1 MRHATP
7 AWLPCPADRL
17 FRVWPTPSWSQV
29 RCLPIRLD
37 GGTAPAAWPKTLVLA
52 PRASSRRSMILRHGR
67 IVPGCPEIGFRRS
80 HPFAI
85 PADTHRP
92 VANIPWRSAMTSADA
107 VLEVRL
113 RSGLSWEMLSELF
126 NVSHRTLQHWA
137 NGKAPSARRE
147 QEIRRTLDSVRHLD
161 EGDRRATRDRLLA
174 TTNGPSLFAL
184 LVERRFVDV
193 MRLPKGAA
201 PKDRKRRTTRLS
213 EDEWAM
219 RQPPPPFVLL
229 DTISGE
235 LEIPVGRSRIVRP
248 AR

>member
-1 MRHATP
+1 
-7 AWLPCPADRL
+7 
-17 FRVWPTPSWSQV
+17 
-29 RCLPIRLD
+29 
-37 GGTAPAAWPKTLVLA
+37 
-52 PRASSRRSMILRHGR
+52 MILRWGR
-67 IVPGCPEIGFRRS
+67 ILPGCPEIGFRRS

-107 VLEVRL
+107 VLEIRL
-113 RSGLSWEMLSELF
+113 RSGLSWEMLSDLF
-126 NVSHRTLQHWA
+126 NVSHRTLRHWA

-147 QEIRRTLDSVRHLD
+147 QEIRRTLDAVRHLD

-235 LEIPVGRSRIVRP
+235 LEIPVGRARIVRP
-248 AR
+248 AVQKEKPVA